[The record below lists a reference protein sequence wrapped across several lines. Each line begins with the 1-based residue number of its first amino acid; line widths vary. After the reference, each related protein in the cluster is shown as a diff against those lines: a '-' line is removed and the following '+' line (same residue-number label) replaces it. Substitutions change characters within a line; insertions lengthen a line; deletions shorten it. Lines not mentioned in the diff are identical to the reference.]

1 VQELP
6 HRRRD
11 RRRIRS
17 PWRAPATRYARHHD
31 YLREREQRRQAEKDD
46 GNARG
51 GQVRLLC
58 RPIQKLYQRQAI
70 LGGTFILD
78 NCFRNGLTWPQKFE
92 EKGAILV
99 IEYDDIRP
107 HLSPKASLKS
117 MT

>member
-1 VQELP
+1 MLALTEATIIVEAAEISGTL
-6 HRRRD
+6 
-11 RRRIRS
+11 IRARAALHQQ
-17 PWRAPATRYARHHD
+17 RAP
-31 YLREREQRRQAEKDD
+31 
-46 GNARG
+46 
-51 GQVRLLC
+51 
-58 RPIQKLYQRQAI
+58 
-70 LGGTFILD
+70 FILD